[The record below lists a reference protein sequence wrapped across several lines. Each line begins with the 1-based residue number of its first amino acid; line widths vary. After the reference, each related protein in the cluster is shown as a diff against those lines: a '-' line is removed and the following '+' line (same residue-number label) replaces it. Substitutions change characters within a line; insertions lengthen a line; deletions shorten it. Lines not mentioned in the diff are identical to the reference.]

1 MPEAFTNF
9 MYGCGP
15 FWIANSITSTFL
27 GETNREKQ
35 YENVKENEDFQ
46 LEMERAR
53 NIAQDE
59 MEAEKIAFHR
69 HLLNLQ
75 REHCRELRLQQAANM
90 EQQIELPFFA
100 AQWPLALPADT
111 ILKELEQN
119 KQQPLNVIMLH
130 TPLIAGR
137 KGQME
142 YREAYIIQRE
152 RGKNGLY
159 KKLEHI
165 IFQDMSLIG
174 DVRFR
179 RDAHKKENCTNADI
193 MNIHFLMGN
202 IPTLVIM
209 PKYQDNHIFFNAAM
223 WDEQA
228 ERPLIRPLFAMQ
240 HNPIHAQEDENFCN
254 EVIEKLHYIISIIIG
269 EVRDQYA
276 MLTWGKQPTLSEL
289 LNAKGNERM
298 KQFALSND
306 GIRTFL
312 LQENESTR
320 KALEAKGSAL
330 LQLYD
335 ESDVNYM
342 LCSLDKQNKMLNA

>member
-9 MYGCGP
+9 MNGCAP
-15 FWIANSITSTFL
+15 FWIANSITSTYL
-27 GETNREKQ
+27 GETNRERQ
-35 YENVKENEDFQ
+35 FEIAKENEDFQ

-53 NIAQDE
+53 QIAQDE
-59 MEAEKIAFHR
+59 IEAEKIAFHR
-69 HLLNLQ
+69 HLMNLQ
-75 REHCRELRLQQAANM
+75 REHCREERIKQAANM

-111 ILKELEQN
+111 IRKEIEQN
-119 KQQPLNVIMLH
+119 KQQPLNILMLH

-142 YREAYIIQRE
+142 HREAYIVKRE
-152 RGKNGLY
+152 QGKNGIY
-159 KKLEHI
+159 KNLEHAI
-165 IFQDMSLIG
+165 CQDMAIIG

-193 MNIHFLMGN
+193 MNIHFLMGS

-209 PKYQDNHIFFNAAM
+209 PKYQDYRIFFNAAM

-240 HNPIHAQEDENFCN
+240 HDPILAQEDENYCK
-254 EVIEKLHYIISIIIG
+254 EVIEKLHYTISIITGAI
-269 EVRDQYA
+269 RDQYA
-276 MLTWGKQPTLSEL
+276 MLTWGKQPSLPTL
-289 LNAKGNERM
+289 LNAEGNERM
-298 KQFALSND
+298 KQFAVSNN
-306 GIRTFL
+306 GIRNFL

-320 KALEAKGSAL
+320 KALEMKEPAL
-330 LQLYD
+330 LQLYAQAD
-335 ESDVNYM
+335 INYM
-342 LCSLDKQNKMLNA
+342 LRSLDEQTKMLNA